1 MTSLTQL
8 LWELQDLGH
17 LSGYLCTIYH
27 TLTTKLCSRRQG
39 NSTRS
44 AKTGKKNF
52 GIISK
57 VLTFCFPLS
66 STLYTHILYFSAPW
80 LLLPGARQ
88 LTSASQ

>member
-1 MTSLTQL
+1 MTALTQL

-44 AKTGKKNF
+44 ARTGKEDF
-52 GIISK
+52 GISK
-57 VLTFCFPLS
+57 VLAFCFPLP
-66 STLYTHILYFSAPW
+66 STLYTHILYLCPVAPSTR
-80 LLLPGARQ
+80 GK
-88 LTSASQ
+88 TAS